1 MTVTSYGAARK
12 ERSNYL
18 APVEGD
24 TSSSGATES
33 DYQEFSPI
41 RPTLVRN
48 FRQAA
53 LEIFFSNK
61 FQVNI
66 LIHLRMF
73 ELGNESR
80 VMICILHYFNIGVLS
95 LFFVELV
102 LKVFVMG
109 FTIFKY
115 RMEMFDFIVII
126 LSFSLSIVY
135 GNCSRTADGAALLIS
150 FRLWRILRIFKNVV
164 ASVKMEAQR
173 KIRKEG
179 RTKKA
184 LQREVCKLREY
195 CLKQEYEL
203 QFYRLILQQNRIPL
217 PTVLR
222 IPRSPLTMSVTAEV
236 NEHCLKSHSNDESY
250 ICEKSSSNTEE

>member
-1 MTVTSYGAARK
+1 LDCICL
-12 ERSNYL
+12 L
-18 APVEGD
+18 AEV
-24 TSSSGATES
+24 
-33 DYQEFSPI
+33 
-41 RPTLVRN
+41 
-48 FRQAA
+48 
-53 LEIFFSNK
+53 
-61 FQVNI
+61 

-135 GNCSRTADGAALLIS
+135 GNCNRTADGAGLLIS

>member
-12 ERSNYL
+12 ERSNYI

-53 LEIFFSNK
+53 LEIFF
-61 FQVNI
+61 
-66 LIHLRMF
+66 
-73 ELGNESR
+73 
-80 VMICILHYFNIGVLS
+80 
-95 LFFVELV
+95 
-102 LKVFVMG
+102 
-109 FTIFKY
+109 
-115 RMEMFDFIVII
+115 
-126 LSFSLSIVY
+126 
-135 GNCSRTADGAALLIS
+135 
-150 FRLWRILRIFKNVV
+150 NVV

-173 KIRKEG
+173 KIRKES

-236 NEHCLKSHSNDESY
+236 NEHCLKSLSNDESY